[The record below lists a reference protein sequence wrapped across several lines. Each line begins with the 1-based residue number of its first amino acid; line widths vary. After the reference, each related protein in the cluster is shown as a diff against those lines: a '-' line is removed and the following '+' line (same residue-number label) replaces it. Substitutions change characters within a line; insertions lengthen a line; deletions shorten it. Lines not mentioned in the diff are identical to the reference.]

1 MFIKLLSEQ
10 DRRHLLIL
18 SEFLAIADKPLLWDG
33 KLQDEV
39 TAETNM
45 ANVSIQVGEQES
57 EILAS
62 MRADAASVE
71 TAGFA
76 EPLSLSYGARQGEA
90 EARLIEQLKA
100 LPFNKT
106 EDPVARLECVLPIF
120 RNLLKEGIT

>member
-1 MFIKLLSEQ
+1 
-10 DRRHLLIL
+10 
-18 SEFLAIADKPLLWDG
+18 
-33 KLQDEV
+33 
-39 TAETNM
+39 
-45 ANVSIQVGEQES
+45 QVGEQES

-120 RNLLKEGIT
+120 RNLLKEGITELPSVPKLMLFEMQLVALCGGSISSVQWALLKEFQRSHG